1 MDLIIGPYRV
11 TGRLGQ
17 DAAGEVL
24 LAHDPGGR
32 QVAVKVLDPALTADP
47 GVRWRF
53 QQETGAASR
62 VAPRCVVPVLS
73 AGFDG
78 DRAYVV
84 TEHVEGPSLRERV
97 GDQGPLAGPGL
108 GSLAVSVAVALQA
121 IHAAG
126 IAHGRLTPS
135 GILLS
140 PLGPRVGGFGL
151 AGLPLRDVPGEVAP
165 PERARGEAA
174 TAASDVFSWGAAV
187 LYAATGRDPYG
198 RAGHEPYGD
207 ADAGDPEET
216 ARAVRLR
223 PDLTG
228 LHGPLRDLVASALA
242 EDPARR
248 PDVRDIVRALTGVS
262 DPAAAPVPP
271 RPPAAGG
278 APAGPPAA
286 GPAPIPP
293 AGGQTPA
300 PIPPVGGPMPAPAV
314 IGQGPAVQ
322 PSAGTPADPPAA
334 GPAPVRSPV
343 VPEPVPPPAPRPGAA
358 LPPVPR
364 PGTAP
369 SPVAAVPGQAPPPA
383 VPAVPGYAGATP
395 AVVGTARRTD
405 AARRADEAVPDTA
418 RQVRRH
424 LIPAVAGLVLA
435 GVIAGVA
442 WLLPRDP
449 ATGDVASQ
457 ARPSAPES
465 AGPAP
470 TGSPAPVTASP
481 SPSPSPVK
489 RTARPSTARTLP
501 FQDDFGAAGGWS
513 STAAGNAGKHR
524 PDHGAYRLTVRAGA
538 DLPVTAPVTA
548 SLRNTVITVK
558 VRLISGKG
566 DFGVFCR
573 GRKGT
578 AERYEFALT
587 GDGAAS
593 ITRSGKAPSAVRRV
607 PGLRPGRLT
616 VLQAVCRGGATGT
629 TLSLRV
635 NGKEVVSQ
643 VDRAR
648 PPTAGSIGVFA
659 RGRRG
664 GPGLDVAFNSF
675 EARP

>member
-1 MDLIIGPYRV
+1 MDLIIGPYHV

-151 AGLPLRDVPGEVAP
+151 AGLPLRDVPGEAAP

-216 ARAVRLR
+216 ARVVRLR

-271 RPPAAGG
+271 RPPG
-278 APAGPPAA
+278 
-286 GPAPIPP
+286 
-293 AGGQTPA
+293 
-300 PIPPVGGPMPAPAV
+300 
-314 IGQGPAVQ
+314 
-322 PSAGTPADPPAA
+322 A

-343 VPEPVPPPAPRPGAA
+343 VPEPVSPPVPGPEAAPPPVTAVPGQAP
-358 LPPVPR
+358 PPVPR
-364 PGTAP
+364 PEAAP
-369 SPVAAVPGQAPPPA
+369 PPVTAVPGQAPPPA
-383 VPAVPGYAGATP
+383 VPAVPGYAGAAP

-481 SPSPSPVK
+481 SPSPSPSPAK

-501 FQDDFGAAGGWS
+501 FKDDFGAAGGWS
-513 STAAGNAGKHR
+513 STAAGKAGKHR

-587 GDGAAS
+587 GDGDAS

-648 PPTAGSIGVFA
+648 PPAAGSIGVFA

-675 EARP
+675 EARS

>member
-1 MDLIIGPYRV
+1 MDHIKEAIPLPGEPVRGMLDGMDLIIGPYRV

-17 DAAGEVL
+17 DAAGEAF
-24 LAHDPGGR
+24 LAHDPAGR
-32 QVAVKVLDPALTADP
+32 QVVVKVLDPALTADP

-62 VAPRCVVPVLS
+62 VAPRCVVPLIS

-97 GDQGPLAGPGL
+97 EGQGPLTGPGL
-108 GSLAVSVAVALQA
+108 GSLAVSAAVALQA

-126 IAHGRLTPS
+126 VAHGRLTPS
-135 GILLS
+135 DILMS

-151 AGLPLRDVPGEVAP
+151 SFLPRHDAPGGGTP
-165 PERARGEAA
+165 PERVRGEVA

-187 LYAATGRDPYG
+187 LYAATGR
-198 RAGHEPYGD
+198 EPYGH
-207 ADAGDPEET
+207 AGREPHGDAGDPEET
-216 ARAVRLR
+216 ARVVRLG

-228 LHGPLRDLVASALA
+228 LTGPLRDLVASALA
-242 EDPARR
+242 EDPGRR

-262 DPAAAPVPP
+262 DPAAASAPP
-271 RPPAAGG
+271 RPPAG
-278 APAGPPAA
+278 ALAEPPAA
-286 GPAPIPP
+286 G
-293 AGGQTPA
+293 
-300 PIPPVGGPMPAPAV
+300 
-314 IGQGPAVQ
+314 
-322 PSAGTPADPPAA
+322 AA
-334 GPAPVRSPV
+334 
-343 VPEPVPPPAPRPGAA
+343 PVPPPAVPEPVSPPVPGPGAA
-358 LPPVPR
+358 PPISGPGADLPVPG
-364 PGTAP
+364 PGAAP
-369 SPVAAVPGQAPPPA
+369 PPVAAAPGQAPPPA
-383 VPAVPGYAGATP
+383 VPAVSGYPGA
-395 AVVGTARRTD
+395 ARRTD
-405 AARRADEAVPDTA
+405 VAAVPDTA

-424 LIPAVAGLVLA
+424 LIPAAAGLVLA
-435 GVIAGVA
+435 GVIAGAA

-449 ATGDVASQ
+449 APGDVTSRALPTAPASV
-457 ARPSAPES
+457 
-465 AGPAP
+465 G
-470 TGSPAPVTASP
+470 PAPVTASP
-481 SPSPSPVK
+481 TSSPPSSPAPAK
-489 RTARPSTARTLP
+489 RTARPTAERALP
-501 FQDDFGAAGGWS
+501 FQDDFGGAGGWR

-538 DLPVTAPVTA
+538 SLPVTAPVTA

-558 VRLISGKG
+558 ARLISGKG

-573 GRKGT
+573 GRKAT
-578 AERYEFALT
+578 DERYEFALT
-587 GDGAAS
+587 GDGGAS
-593 ITRSGKAPSAVRRV
+593 ITRSGETPSAVRRV

-635 NGKEVVSQ
+635 NGKEVVSR

-648 PPTAGSIGVFA
+648 PLTAGSIGVFA

-664 GPGLDVAFNSF
+664 GSGLDVAFNSF